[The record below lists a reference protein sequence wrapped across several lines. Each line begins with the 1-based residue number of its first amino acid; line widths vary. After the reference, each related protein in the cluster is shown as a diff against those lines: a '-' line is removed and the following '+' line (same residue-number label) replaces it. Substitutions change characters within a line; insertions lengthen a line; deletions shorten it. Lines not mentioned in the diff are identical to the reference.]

1 MGSTC
6 STHMDRQSPPTA
18 ETRAVTLSIPQLN
31 LWFIHYPPQLP
42 SPLWEGKREGNV
54 QMTMSRGGR
63 EERSLSNLVQFG
75 EARRPIWRC
84 NRIFSLFVCC
94 WWLWC
99 RLPSYMFIAVYPSV
113 PSNSIPLQPVF
124 FSLSLSLSLTH
135 THTHT
140 HTHTYTH
147 SFSKFPFSVIIHL
160 CLRRPSVLLPCR
172 KSFLIF
178 AYFVS
183 AVCVRDGVK
192 LCQIFLWLRCYCC
205 CCWRCCWCIA

>member
-1 MGSTC
+1 MAERREASATWYSSVKPGVLSGAVIESSASSFAVGDCGAGCLPTC
-6 STHMDRQSPPTA
+6 SLQFILPYHQTA
-18 ETRAVTLSIPQLN
+18 FLC
-31 LWFIHYPPQLP
+31 
-42 SPLWEGKREGNV
+42 
-54 QMTMSRGGR
+54 
-63 EERSLSNLVQFG
+63 SLYS
-75 EARRPIWRC
+75 
-84 NRIFSLFVCC
+84 
-94 WWLWC
+94 
-99 RLPSYMFIAVYPSV
+99 
-113 PSNSIPLQPVF
+113 
-124 FSLSLSLSLTH
+124 SLSLSLSLSH

-205 CCWRCCWCIA
+205 CC